1 MRSAFGLV
9 LVLGVALAGFAVY
22 MVQGYL
28 NQTQAQVQDLATER
42 AKVGELVEVLA
53 VNRAMRFGEEL
64 KKEDVQKIYLQKA
77 YLPEG
82 VFVEV
87 DALFPK
93 DAKPRY
99 IQRQIEK
106 FEALATI
113 KVTEPGQAPGLR
125 LRDGM
130 RAFAIEVDAT
140 SGVSGFVK
148 PDDLVDVFWTGVA
161 GTEGREITQRILGS
175 ARIIAVDQSSDSDA
189 VQAAVARTVTVEVTA
204 AQVAILAQAQNTGR
218 LNLSLVGQTGDAAS
232 TEPDE
237 TPVVTDTNSMLG
249 RTEEVVI
256 EQAPEPVAETCY
268 TRERKGTELIQT
280 PVDCATGLPLQ

>member
-28 NQTQAQVQDLATER
+28 NQTQAQVEDLATER

-53 VNRAMRFGEEL
+53 VSRAMKFGEEL
-64 KKEDVQKIYLQKA
+64 KKEDVQKIFLQKA
-77 YLPEG
+77 FLPEG
-82 VFVEV
+82 VFIEV

-106 FEALATI
+106 FEALAAI

-125 LRDGM
+125 LADGM

-140 SGVSGFVK
+140 SGVSGFLK
-148 PDDLVDVFWTGVA
+148 PDDLVDIIWTGVA
-161 GTEGREITQRILGS
+161 GSEGREMTRGILS
-175 ARIIAVDQSSDSDA
+175 KIRVIAVDQSSDSDA

-204 AQVAILAQAQNTGR
+204 PQVAILAQAQNTGK
-218 LNLSLVGQTGDAAS
+218 LNLSLVGSNSEESVDIQ
-232 TEPDE
+232 
-237 TPVVTDTNSMLG
+237 VDTNTMLG
-249 RTEEVVI
+249 I
-256 EQAPEPVAETCY
+256 EQEVIIEEAPEPVAEVCY